1 MALQLPDS
9 LLASGIP
16 EGLPAVVGLPE
27 DAWDQLGLGV
37 SDGVS
42 EKELQVLNGQVALL
56 TSAEYAA
63 EQDYHRER
71 QREAARQR
79 WQQEAEQR
87 IARMEAK
94 KRSTET
100 LNDQGIVM
108 KASKFAWTKEGQ
120 KQFDWRKIHHALVGN
135 VGAPNDGGL
144 FTETV
149 ISPTA
154 MRMYTDHRVMG
165 AIVLPGVSHIS
176 LMAATGAIGF
186 PSPGGMANDWHM
198 SVKETLFE
206 RPYIVNSGAE
216 LIAAMEAGTDLAQA
230 GMLPIGVPTIYCRAS
245 SVTKERGQIKANT
258 DWTK

>member
-1 MALQLPDS
+1 MAVQLPDS
-9 LLASGIP
+9 LLASGTA
-16 EGLPAVVGLPE
+16 EGLSAAVGLPE
-27 DAWDQLGLGV
+27 DGWDLLGLEV
-37 SDGVS
+37 PEALS

-63 EQDYHRER
+63 EQNHHREL

-79 WQQEAEQR
+79 WQHEAEQR

-94 KRSTET
+94 KKSMET
-100 LNDQGIVM
+100 VTDQGIVM
-108 KASKFAWTKEGQ
+108 KASKFTWNKEGQ
-120 KQFDWRKIHHALVGN
+120 KAFEWRKIHHALVNN
-135 VGAPNDGGL
+135 VGTMTDGGL
-144 FTETV
+144 FTESV
-149 ISPTA
+149 ITPTA

-198 SVKETLFE
+198 SIKETLFE

-216 LIAAMEAGTDLAQA
+216 LISAMEAGTDLAQA

-245 SVTKERGQIKANT
+245 AVTKERGQIKPNT